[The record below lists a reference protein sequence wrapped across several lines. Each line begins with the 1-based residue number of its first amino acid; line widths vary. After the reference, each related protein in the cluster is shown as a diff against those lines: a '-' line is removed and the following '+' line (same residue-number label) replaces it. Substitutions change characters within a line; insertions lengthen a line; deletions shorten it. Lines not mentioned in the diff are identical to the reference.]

1 MAAYGETNI
10 PFHVYH
16 NCEDQFFVSAV
27 ESADKDSYYLRDER
41 HPIEKMTHSG
51 GVITRHPEHSDIL
64 FRNANTHILCNDTPM
79 RLRYWWADGQF
90 SEDRIKVAV
99 NYFEENIPEATITY
113 DMSER
118 LIDINLSS
126 VFGKN
131 QTEFA
136 VVRPEYSLMGNKSR
150 FDLSVGAKF
159 LCVMRMA
166 DDYKDWKTEWRDLL
180 AGETCQL
187 KRNTEDCYFVFST
200 DVSKD
205 GTELEAFKPY
215 RLSRET
221 VDISCTENTKIIR
234 VSR

>member
-1 MAAYGETNI
+1 MAAYGETDI

-27 ESADKDSYYLRDER
+27 ESADRASYYLRDER

-51 GVITRHPEHSDIL
+51 GAVERHPEHSDIL
-64 FRNANTHILCNDTPM
+64 FRNANNHILCNDTPM

-99 NYFEENIPEATITY
+99 NYFEDNIPEATISY

-136 VVRPEYSLMGNKSR
+136 PVRPQYSLLGNKSR
-150 FDLSVGAKF
+150 FDLSAGARF
-159 LCVMRMA
+159 LCIIRMA
-166 DDYKDWKTEWRDLL
+166 DDYQDWKTEWRDLM

-200 DVSKD
+200 NVSKG
-205 GTELEAFKPY
+205 GTELESFKPY
-215 RLSRET
+215 RLSREA
-221 VDISCTENTKIIR
+221 VDISCTENTKIVRI
-234 VSR
+234 SR